1 MIFSDLDLS
10 RRLERAEA
18 IGGARFVEAS
28 GRLSPDSGARWIE
41 VAGAY
46 AMFNGPGSPVTQ
58 TFGLGVFAEPTA
70 ADLDRLEAF
79 FHERGAPVNHEVSPL
94 AGVALADQLARRG
107 YRPIELTS
115 VMCKPLTTSYGPLE
129 PSNPRITTRLR
140 AEGEDDLWSRTC
152 ARGWDVHPEFEEFLV
167 GLGRVTAC
175 CEGAISF
182 FACLDDEP
190 VATAVLRCDGGVA
203 LLAGASTVP
212 EARRQG
218 AQRALLDARLSM
230 AAGQGCDLAM
240 MCAEP
245 GSASQRNAERQ
256 GFRIAYTRTKWQL
269 AAPVRPGAPITK
281 VAS

>member
-18 IGGARFVEAS
+18 MGGARFVEAS
-28 GRLSPDSGARWIE
+28 ARLWPESGARWIE

-46 AMFNGPGSPVTQ
+46 AMFNGPASPVTQ
-58 TFGLGVFAEPTA
+58 TFGLGVFTEPAA

-79 FHERGAPVNHEVSPL
+79 FHERGAPVSHEVSPL

-107 YRPIELTS
+107 YRPMELTS
-115 VMCKPLTTSYGPLE
+115 VMYKPLTPSHGRLE

-140 AEGEDDLWSRTC
+140 EEGEDDLWSRTC
-152 ARGWDVHPEFEEFLV
+152 AHGWDVHPEFEEFLA
-167 GLGRVTAC
+167 GLGRVTAS

-182 FACLDDEP
+182 FACLDNEP

-218 AQRALLDARLSM
+218 AQRALLDARLNM
-230 AAGQGCDLAM
+230 AASQGCDIAM

-256 GFRIAYTRTKWQL
+256 GFRIAYSRTKWRL
-269 AAPVRPGAPITK
+269 DAPVTFDVPVTP

>member
-1 MIFSDLDLS
+1 MIGNAMIFSDLDLA

-46 AMFNGPGSPVTQ
+46 AMFNGSSSPVAQ
-58 TFGLGVFAEPTA
+58 TFGLGIITEPTT

-79 FHERGAPVNHEVSPL
+79 FHERGAPVCHEVSPL
-94 AGVALADQLARRG
+94 AGVPLADLLARRG

-115 VMCKPLTTSYGPLE
+115 VMYKALAPPSGPPE
-129 PSNPRITTRLR
+129 PFNTRFTTRLT
-140 AEGEDDLWSRTC
+140 AAGEDDLWSRIST
-152 ARGWDVHPEFEEFLV
+152 RGWDAHPEFTEFLL
-167 GLGRVTAC
+167 GLGRVTAS
-175 CEGAISF
+175 CEGVINF
-182 FACLDDEP
+182 FACLDEEP

-212 EARRQG
+212 EARKQG
-218 AQRALLDARLSM
+218 AQRALLEARLNF
-230 AAGQGCDLAM
+230 AAGRGCDLAM

-256 GFRIAYTRTKWQL
+256 GFRIAYTRTKWHL
-269 AAPVRPGAPITK
+269 PAPVTK
-281 VAS
+281 AAT

>member
-28 GRLSPDSGARWIE
+28 GRLSPDSGSLWIE
-41 VAGAY
+41 IAGAY
-46 AMFNGPGSPVTQ
+46 AMFNGPASPVTQ
-58 TFGLGVFAEPTA
+58 TFGLGLFEEPKV

-79 FHERGAPVNHEVSPL
+79 FHERGAPVCHEVSPL
-94 AGVALADQLARRG
+94 AGVSLADLLARRG

-115 VMCKPLTTSYGPLE
+115 VMYKPLT
-129 PSNPRITTRLR
+129 PSSCPPIAPNTRIATRLIR
-140 AEGEDDLWSRTC
+140 KGEQAEAELWSRTST
-152 ARGWDVHPEFEEFLV
+152 RGWDAHPEFRELML
-167 GLGRVTAC
+167 GLGRVTAS
-175 CEGAISF
+175 CEGAINF
-182 FACLDDEP
+182 FAYLDNYLDAP
-190 VATAVLRCDGGVA
+190 IATAVLRCDGGVA

-212 EARRQG
+212 EARRHG
-218 AQRALLDARLSM
+218 AQRALLEARMKM

-245 GSASQRNAERQ
+245 GGASQRNAERE

-269 AAPVRPGAPITK
+269 TEVVR
-281 VAS
+281 